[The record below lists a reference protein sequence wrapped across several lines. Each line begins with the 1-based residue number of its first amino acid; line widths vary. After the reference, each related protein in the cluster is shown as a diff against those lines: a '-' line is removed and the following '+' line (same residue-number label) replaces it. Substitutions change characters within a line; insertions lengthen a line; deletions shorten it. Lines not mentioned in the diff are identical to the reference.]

1 MLSVKE
7 LTKSYKTKGGVV
19 TKALDGVSIDFPERG
34 MVFILGKSGSGK
46 STLLNVTGGLDR
58 PDSGEI
64 IVKGKSSKD
73 FSASDFDS
81 YRNTFIG
88 FIFQEYNI
96 LNEFNVEQNI
106 ALALQLQGKKN
117 DKEAVNALLEQVDLV
132 GYGHRKPNTLSG
144 GQKQRVAIA
153 RALIKDPE
161 IIMADEPTGALDS
174 KTGKDVM
181 DTLKKLSREKLV
193 IVVSHDLDFAEQY
206 GDRIVEM
213 KDGKIISDVT
223 KNYAAARALS
233 ANVSVIADDTL
244 RVRGGTR
251 LTDAELEKIRA
262 MIEHAPAGSETI
274 ISADERKVDNFKRAN
289 NISADGSSEYFA
301 ETKPSDIQALSY
313 DGRQTKF
320 IKSRLPMGHALRMG
334 ASGLKTKPV
343 RLILT
348 IFISILAFGLFGV
361 MSTMMMYDMNYSVA
375 MALDGSGYT
384 SFMLQKEYDV
394 TYTNHSVNY
403 YNGELN
409 ESSYSNET
417 TRPAKITADE
427 LADYSAGRQDVGLI
441 GIWYQDYMNFDNLY
455 GNTMS
460 SYYSYS
466 PIGFTDADSD
476 FLTENIGGDYIL
488 AGVAPANGNEVAISR
503 YMYDCIIECGGLRS
517 PSDMS
522 IVDDPYVNIEELEYR
537 PGENVTV
544 DGEVDPEIL
553 GKYVS
558 FYSNAGNVSF
568 KITAVY
574 DVGDI
579 SSEYE
584 SLKEDSGIGG
594 GQNGGMDGENGGISM
609 DEYMRTNLNSLLYV
623 SSSFADEY
631 PELTDFYGYY
641 NEANANINEIYY
653 YSARVPDDLYYNNM
667 EVHLPS
673 MLDDSYT
680 FYSFDTCDEV
690 TDPAVGSRQVYINA
704 DDFSQMA
711 RYLYDAPAPVFDPDY
726 PEEVLY
732 YDNYCNQ
739 NLNDEERISFENVL
753 NNYYDSTPDE
763 EDIEFV
769 LNRLKTDWDEYVV
782 NGHWEE
788 YGITYEFLPYDKL
801 YINTFEPD
809 DSNAL
814 TILGVF
820 YRNEGSYGYVMS
832 SETFE
837 ELGET
842 SGSYYI
848 YETIMESDYVPPAD
862 GRYSA
867 IIANVGAASYDTL
880 MYILDMSDDGTHMV
894 MLNNTAYNDAAS
906 AARMFDDMSF
916 VFAIIGAVLAV
927 ISALLLFNY
936 ISVSI
941 SDKRKEIGILRAVGA
956 RGSDVFK
963 IFICESLM
971 IAIICGVLAIV
982 AAIVACFII
991 NTVTASS
998 AIAIQLLNF
1007 GFINGL
1013 IVFGIALVVAFIG
1026 TILPVFFAA
1035 RKVPVESIRAL

>member
-274 ISADERKVDNFKRAN
+274 ISADERKVDSFKRAN

-301 ETKPSDIQALSY
+301 ATKPSDIQTVGY

-384 SFMLQKEYDV
+384 SFILQKEYDI
-394 TYTNHSVNY
+394 TYTNRSINY
-403 YNGELN
+403 YDGEVH
-409 ESSYSNET
+409 ESSYSDVN

-427 LADYSAGRQDVGLI
+427 LADYSAGAQDI
-441 GIWYQDYMNFDNLY
+441 KFAGIWYQDYMNCNNLN

-460 SYYSYS
+460 SYWSHT
-466 PIGFTDADSD
+466 PIGFTDVGSE
-476 FLTENIGGDYIL
+476 FLTENVGGEYIL
-488 AGVAPANGNEVAISR
+488 AGTAPEKANEVAISR
-503 YMYDCIIECGGLRS
+503 YMYDVIIESNGLREPNDWS
-517 PSDMS
+517 V
-522 IVDDPYVNIEELEYR
+522 VDDPDMSYEDLRYE
-537 PGENVTV
+537 PGEDVTV
-544 DGEVDPEIL
+544 DGEVDENVI
-553 GKYVS
+553 GKYIS
-558 FYSNAGNVSF
+558 FYSSSGDITL

-574 DVGDI
+574 NVGEI
-579 SSEYE
+579 PSEYD
-584 SLKEDSGIGG
+584 SLKESDGMGG
-594 GQNGGMDGENGGISM
+594 GQQGETSGDGGIDM
-609 DEYMRTNLNSLLYV
+609 DHYMRTDLNSLLYV
-623 SSSFADEY
+623 SPVFADEY
-631 PELTDFYGYY
+631 PEFTDFNGYY
-641 NEANANINEIYY
+641 DDSNAYINDVYY
-653 YSARVPDDLYYNNM
+653 YIGFIPSDFYSDQMSVIF
-667 EVHLPS
+667 PS
-673 MLDDSYT
+673 MLDDTYK
-680 FYSFDTCDEV
+680 FYSFDTCGEV
-690 TDPAVGSRQVYINA
+690 SDVAVGDRQIYISVDNFRA
-704 DDFSQMA
+704 TV
-711 RYLYDAPAPVFDPDY
+711 RLLYDAPVEDVGGGFY
-726 PEEVLY
+726 SYSSIVL
-732 YDNYCNQ
+732 D
-739 NLNDEERISFENVL
+739 DAGRSHFENLL
-753 NNYYDSTPDE
+753 NYDYTA

-769 LNRLKTDWDEYVV
+769 LTKLRTDWDRYVV
-782 NGHWEE
+782 NGAYSEA
-788 YGITYEFLPYDKL
+788 YGDDTVYLPYDKM
-801 YINTFEPD
+801 YINTQEPND
-809 DSNAL
+809 DAAL
-814 TILGVF
+814 TVLGVVDSAN
-820 YRNEGSYGYVMS
+820 YSYSYVMS
-832 SETFE
+832 RETFE
-837 ELGET
+837 DIGET
-842 SGSYYI
+842 CGSYYI
-848 YETIMESDYVPPAD
+848 GETIIESDYVPPAD

-867 IIANVGAASYDTL
+867 LIANVESASYDAL
-880 MYILDMSDDGTHMV
+880 MYMLDLSEDGTNMV
-894 MLNNTAYNDAAS
+894 MLNNTSYNDAAS

>member
-274 ISADERKVDNFKRAN
+274 ISADERKVDSFKRAN

-301 ETKPSDIQALSY
+301 ATKPSDIQTVGY

-361 MSTMMMYDMNYSVA
+361 MSTMMMYDVNYSVA
-375 MALDGSGYT
+375 RALEGQDYHTFLLQKNYDVTVRSSYITYYDGEKHENAYEDEIESTAAITAEEVAEYSNAAYGVDYAGYLGDPYGSISFSNFSSGSDPYYSTMPSGYT
-384 SFMLQKEYDV
+384 DASDEFMRR
-394 TYTNHSVNY
+394 NF
-403 YNGELN
+403 GE
-409 ESSYSNET
+409 
-417 TRPAKITADE
+417 
-427 LADYSAGRQDVGLI
+427 
-441 GIWYQDYMNFDNLY
+441 
-455 GNTMS
+455 
-460 SYYSYS
+460 
-466 PIGFTDADSD
+466 
-476 FLTENIGGDYIL
+476 DYIICGEVPD
-488 AGVAPANGNEVAISR
+488 AVNEVAISE
-503 YMYDCIIECGGLRS
+503 YTYNVIVASGGLNAAYDPDTGMTIPDSEFRPES
-517 PSDMS
+517 ATS
-522 IVDDPYVNIEELEYR
+522 VDENIIGKMLVLRDDYGSNEEVL
-537 PGENVTV
+537 T
-544 DGEVDPEIL
+544 
-553 GKYVS
+553 
-558 FYSNAGNVSF
+558 
-568 KITAVY
+568 ITAVY
-574 DVGDI
+574 RTGSVPEKFND
-579 SSEYE
+579 
-584 SLKEDSGIGG
+584 LKNNTGSIGG
-594 GQNGGMDGENGGISM
+594 NYDSNVYNMQRE
-609 DEYMRTNLNSLLYV
+609 MRGSFHCMLYV
-623 SSSFADEY
+623 TPEFIDEHS
-631 PELTDFYGYY
+631 ELLNDSNMYY
-641 NEANANINEIYY
+641 N
-653 YSARVPDDLYYNNM
+653 
-667 EVHLPS
+667 
-673 MLDDSYT
+673 
-680 FYSFDTCDEV
+680 
-690 TDPAVGSRQVYINA
+690 
-704 DDFSQMA
+704 
-711 RYLYDAPAPVFDPDY
+711 
-726 PEEVLY
+726 
-732 YDNYCNQ
+732 DNYCNLSMSYVYMAPTDTGDIRSMSVLLPDMISANSFIYSLSGENISDSVSDILREGDIVISAS
-739 NLNDEERISFENVL
+739 NLGEIIYRLYEALVGYDEYDNEIFYNYDLSQEEQEAFNNVI
-753 NNYYDSTPDE
+753 NFVYGGQSVSDS
-763 EDIEFV
+763 DIAFV
-769 LNRLKTDWDEYVV
+769 LDKINKDWDTYVLSDLNLEYR
-782 NGHWEE
+782 ETM
-788 YGITYEFLPYDKL
+788 YGDTLYDIDKL
-801 YINTFEPD
+801 Y
-809 DSNAL
+809 
-814 TILGVF
+814 LGSDAGSAASSLNVIGVYF
-820 YRNEGSYGYVMS
+820 GSSSDLYDIYRYIITDETLDMLAEMGASYDMSRNE
-832 SETFE
+832 F
-837 ELGET
+837 
-842 SGSYYI
+842 I
-848 YETIMESDYVPPAD
+848 SDYVQSEDA
-862 GRYSA
+862 RYNA
-867 IIANVGAASYDTL
+867 VITNLEQTTYDSL
-880 MYILDMSDDGTHMV
+880 MYMLSAGNGSDDGTYFV
-894 MLNNTAYNDAAS
+894 MTGNDAYNTASGNAS
-906 AARMFDDMSF
+906 MFDDMSF